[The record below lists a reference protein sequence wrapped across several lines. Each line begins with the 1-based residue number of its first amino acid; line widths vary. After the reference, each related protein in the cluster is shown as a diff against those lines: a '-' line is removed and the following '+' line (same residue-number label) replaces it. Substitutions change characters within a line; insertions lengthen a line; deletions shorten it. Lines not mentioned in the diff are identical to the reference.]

1 MIILL
6 ILLFF
11 TALLPLPCSA
21 ADLVLAGD
29 LPEVQKRGVLRHL
42 GVPYAIFVTGAGDGF
57 DVELVQK
64 FAAHLGVRY
73 EFIPTTWAD
82 FVGDLTGQRPGG
94 PDSQDKGVEQV
105 PVKGDIAAHGITVIP
120 WRQQVMKFSLPTM
133 PTQVWILARADSPV
147 QPIVPANN
155 AVQDIAAVKTRLRN
169 KTVLGLRNTC
179 LDPNLYKLAAAG
191 AKPVFFSGTLNEMAP
206 ALIKGEADV
215 ALLDTADS
223 LIALEKWPGKI
234 KVIGP
239 ITPEQQMAAAFAPT
253 SPQLLEAFN
262 AFLKQCQSNGVYL
275 ALVQKYYP
283 TITRHFP
290 NFFNT
295 MR

>member
-1 MIILL
+1 MTNVLKILL
-6 ILLFF
+6 LTVF
-11 TALLPLPCSA
+11 LPISCFS
-21 ADLVLAGD
+21 ADLVLVGD
-29 LPEVQKRGVLRHL
+29 LPEVQQRGVLRHL
-42 GVPYAIFVTGAGDGF
+42 GIPYANFVTGAGDGF

-73 EFIPTTWAD
+73 EFVPTTWAD

-94 PDSQDKGVEQV
+94 PDSQGKGVEQV
-105 PVKGDIAAHGITVIP
+105 PIKGDIAAHGITVIP
-120 WRQQVMKFSLPTM
+120 WRQQAMKFSLPTM
-133 PTQVWILARADSPV
+133 PTQVWVLARADSPV

-155 AVQDIAAVKTRLRN
+155 AEQDIAAVKTRLRH

-179 LDPNLYKLAAAG
+179 LDPNLYKLADAG
-191 AKPVFFSGTLNEMAP
+191 AKPVFFSGILNEMAP

-215 ALLDTADS
+215 VLLDTGDS
-223 LIALEKWPGKI
+223 LIALEKWPGKV

-253 SPQLLEAFN
+253 SPQLVKAFN
-262 AFLKQCQSNGVYL
+262 DFLKQCQSNGVYL
-275 ALVQKYYP
+275 ALVNKYYP

-290 NFFNT
+290 KFFNNI
-295 MR
+295 R